1 MNHVLTG
8 ENDGVRVTH
17 TLQAVYPATAAARS
31 AAALLSAERFDS
43 PFFRPPAEKKTNKK
57 TSNTVNFA
65 KNETKNQN
73 GFLFSLQVFIKTKRV
88 MSPAISGINTAAI

>member
-43 PFFRPPAEKKTNKK
+43 PFFRA
-57 TSNTVNFA
+57 
-65 KNETKNQN
+65 
-73 GFLFSLQVFIKTKRV
+73 LFPLRV
-88 MSPAISGINTAAI
+88 GE